1 MTDSNLTDVQIQNLL
16 DAITDSV
23 LAGEGDLESLT
34 QKHGI
39 PSGELQSMALMIN
52 QLNRVIVPVQPSQ
65 RFVQRLHQ
73 DLMGV
78 EGANMLVRVRRLPP
92 RVQLAAG
99 IALVAGVMILS
110 RRRAGS
116 EARHEKAHERAA
128 AQ

>member
-1 MTDSNLTDVQIQNLL
+1 MTDSNLSEVQIQNLL

-23 LAGEGDLESLT
+23 IAGDSNLDSLT
-34 QKHGI
+34 QKHGMH
-39 PSGELQSMALMIN
+39 SGELQSMASVIE

-78 EGANMLVRVRRLPP
+78 EGANVLVRVRRLPP

-116 EARHEKAHERAA
+116 EDRHEKAHERAA